1 MKRFIEGENR
11 FQSTLFPESPEDYIA
26 DDNPV
31 RVIDA
36 FVDRL
41 DLKQL
46 GFDRAEPSAI
56 GRPAYEPAVMLKIYV
71 YGYLNR
77 LTTTRVLEQETHRN
91 VDLIWLTGRLMP
103 DHKTIGEFRRNNRK
117 AIRRVCADFVGI
129 CRELKLFEQVIVA
142 IDGSKF
148 KAVNSRDK
156 NFTRKSIK
164 RRMQRLQEHIDR
176 YLTILDEADKREP
189 EEHKY
194 TAEELAEKIASM
206 QQQMGRLQLIEEQ
219 VQAHPDKQVSLT
231 DPDARSMARAGGGST
246 VGYNVQT
253 AVDSESHLIVA
264 HEVTNATTDRSQL
277 ASMATKAKAALSA
290 ETAEGETA
298 EEETA
303 EAAEKEEAKD
313 AFTVVADAGYY
324 KGEEIVECYEAG
336 IKALVPKV
344 DTSGKRAKGQYT
356 RSDFIYDAEKKEYR
370 CPAGQ
375 RMRLRFT
382 VEEKGKLL
390 DVYMTRHCA
399 SCSLKAKCTSGKERR
414 IKRWEKE
421 HILEAAAAEF
431 KQQPEAMRRR
441 KEIVE
446 HPYATIKHCMGATHF
461 VMKRLP
467 NVQTEMSLHVLAYNL
482 KRVINIFGVPKLIA
496 ELQAV

>member
-11 FQSTLFPESPEDYIA
+11 FQSTLFPESLEDYIA

-36 FVDRL
+36 FVDGL

-46 GFDRAEPSAI
+46 GFDRAEPSET
-56 GRPAYEPAVMLKIYV
+56 GRPGYEPAVMLKIYV

-103 DHKTIGEFRRNNRK
+103 NYKTIGEFRRNNRK
-117 AIRRVCADFVGI
+117 AVRRVCAEFVGI

-164 RRMQRLQEHIDR
+164 RRMKRLQEHIDR
-176 YLTILDEADKREP
+176 YLTILDEADKRAP

-206 QQQMGRLQLIEEQ
+206 KEQMGRLQVIEEQ

-231 DPDARSMARAGGGST
+231 DPDARSMAKAGGGST

-253 AVDSESHLIVA
+253 AVDGESHLIVA

-277 ASMATKAKAALSA
+277 ASMATKAKAALSEETEA
-290 ETAEGETA
+290 EATEEVEA
-298 EEETA
+298 EE
-303 EAAEKEEAKD
+303 

-324 KGEEIVECYEAG
+324 KGEELVECYEAG
-336 IKALVPKV
+336 IKALVPKPN
-344 DTSGKRAKGQYT
+344 TSGSKAKGRY
-356 RSDFIYDAEKKEYR
+356 SKADFRYDAKANEYI
-370 CPAGQ
+370 CPAGE
-375 RMRLRFT
+375 RLSYRYDS
-382 VEEKGKLL
+382 EEKGKTL
-390 DVYMTRHCA
+390 
-399 SCSLKAKCTSGKERR
+399 
-414 IKRWEKE
+414 
-421 HILEAAAAEF
+421 
-431 KQQPEAMRRR
+431 R
-441 KEIVE
+441 KGT
-446 HPYATIKHCMGATHF
+446 YTGGG
-461 VMKRLP
+461 R
-467 NVQTEMSLHVLAYNL
+467 
-482 KRVINIFGVPKLIA
+482 G
-496 ELQAV
+496 

>member
-11 FQSTLFPESPEDYIA
+11 FQSTLFPESLEDYIA

-36 FVDRL
+36 FVDGL

-46 GFDRAEPSAI
+46 GFDRAEPSKT
-56 GRPAYEPAVMLKIYV
+56 GRPGYEPAVMLKIYV

-117 AIRRVCADFVGI
+117 AVRRVCAEFVGI

-164 RRMQRLQEHIDR
+164 RRMKRLQEHIDR
-176 YLTILDEADKREP
+176 YLTILDEADKRAP

-206 QQQMGRLQLIEEQ
+206 KQQMGRLQEIEEQ

-231 DPDARSMARAGGGST
+231 DPDARSMAKAGGGST

-253 AVDSESHLIVA
+253 AVDSDNHLIVA

-277 ASMATKAKAALSA
+277 AAMAAKAKAVLS
-290 ETAEGETA
+290 
-298 EEETA
+298 EETA
-303 EAAEKEEAKD
+303 AEATEEGAARD
-313 AFTVVADAGYY
+313 ELTVVADAGYY
-324 KGEEIVECYEAG
+324 KGEEIVACKNNG
-336 IKALVPKV
+336 ITALVPKV

-356 RSDFIYDAEKKEYR
+356 RSDFIYDAKHDEYV
-370 CPAGQ
+370 CPARQ
-375 RMRLRFT
+375 RMTYRFST
-382 VEEKGKLL
+382 EDKGKKMR
-390 DVYMTRHCA
+390 VYMTRHCA
-399 SCSLKAKCTSGKERR
+399 SCPLKAKCTTGKERR
-414 IKRWEKE
+414 VKRWQHE
-421 HILEAAAAEF
+421 HVLEAAAADLK
-431 KQQPEAMRRR
+431 KQPQAMRMR
-441 KEIVE
+441 KKIVE
-446 HPYATIKHCMGATHF
+446 HPFGTIKHCMGATHF

-482 KRVINIFGVPKLIA
+482 RRVINIFGVPKLIA
-496 ELQAV
+496 ELQAA

>member
-11 FQSTLFPESPEDYIA
+11 FQSTLFPESLEDYIA
-26 DDNPV
+26 ADNPV

-36 FVDRL
+36 FVDGL
-41 DLKQL
+41 DLKRL
-46 GFDRAEPSAI
+46 GFDRAEPSDT
-56 GRPAYEPAVMLKIYV
+56 GRPGYEPAVMLKIYV

-91 VDLIWLTGRLMP
+91 VDLLWLTGRLMP

-117 AIRRVCADFVGI
+117 AVRRVCAEFVGI

-148 KAVNSRDK
+148 KAVNSRDN

-164 RRMQRLQEHIDR
+164 RRMKRLQEHIDR

-189 EEHKY
+189 AETKY

-206 QQQMGRLQLIEEQ
+206 KQQMGRLQEIEEQ

-231 DPDARSMARAGGGST
+231 DPDARSMAKAGGGST

-253 AVDSESHLIVA
+253 AVDGDNHLILA

-277 ASMATKAKAALSA
+277 ASMATKAKAALD
-290 ETAEGETA
+290 
-298 EEETA
+298 EETE
-303 EAAEKEEAKD
+303 EAAEEEAKD
-313 AFTVVADAGYY
+313 EFTVVADAGYY
-324 KGEEIVECYEAG
+324 KGEEIVACHEAG

-356 RSDFIYDAEKKEYR
+356 RSDFIYDARQDEYV
-370 CPAGQ
+370 CPARQ
-375 RMRLRFT
+375 RMRWRFT
-382 VEEKGKLL
+382 TEEKGKQFK
-390 DVYMTRHCA
+390 VYMTSHCTA
-399 SCSLKAKCTSGKERR
+399 CPLKAKCTTGKERR

-421 HILEAAAAEF
+421 HILEAAAAEL
-431 KQQPEAMRRR
+431 KKQPEAMRRR

-467 NVQTEMSLHVLAYNL
+467 NVQAEMSLHVLAYNL

-496 ELQAV
+496 ELQAA

>member
-11 FQSTLFPESPEDYIA
+11 FQSTLFPESLEDYIA

-31 RVIDA
+31 RLIDA
-36 FVDRL
+36 FVDSRN
-41 DLKQL
+41 LKQL
-46 GFDRAEPSAI
+46 GFDRAEPSDT
-56 GRPAYEPAVMLKIYV
+56 GRPGYEPAVMLKIYV

-91 VDLIWLTGRLMP
+91 VELIWLTGRLMP
-103 DHKTIGEFRRNNRK
+103 NYKTIGEFRRNNRK
-117 AIRRVCADFVGI
+117 AVCRVCAEFVGI

-164 RRMQRLQEHIDR
+164 RRMKRLQEHIDR

-189 EEHKY
+189 AETKY

-206 QQQMGRLQLIEEQ
+206 KQQMGRLQEIEEQ

-231 DPDARSMARAGGGST
+231 DPDARSMAKAGGGST

-253 AVDSESHLIVA
+253 AVDGDNHLILA

-277 ASMATKAKAALSA
+277 ASMATKAKAALD
-290 ETAEGETA
+290 
-298 EEETA
+298 EETE
-303 EAAEKEEAKD
+303 EAAEEEAKD
-313 AFTVVADAGYY
+313 EFTVVADAGYY
-324 KGEEIVECYEAG
+324 KGEEIVACHEAG

-356 RSDFIYDAEKKEYR
+356 RSDFIYDARQDEYV
-370 CPAGQ
+370 CPARQ
-375 RMRLRFT
+375 RMRWRFT
-382 VEEKGKLL
+382 TEEKGKQFK
-390 DVYMTRHCA
+390 VYMTSHCTA
-399 SCSLKAKCTSGKERR
+399 CPLKAKCTTGKERR

-421 HILEAAAAEF
+421 HILEAAAAEL
-431 KQQPEAMRRR
+431 KKQPEAMRRR

-467 NVQTEMSLHVLAYNL
+467 NVQAEMSLHVLAYNL

-496 ELQAV
+496 ELQAA

>member
-11 FQSTLFPESPEDYIA
+11 FQSTLFPASLEDYIA

-36 FVDRL
+36 FVDGL

-46 GFDRAEPSAI
+46 GFDRAEPSET
-56 GRPAYEPAVMLKIYV
+56 GRPGYEPAVMLKIYV

-77 LTTTRVLEQETHRN
+77 LTTTRVLERETHRN

-103 DHKTIGEFRRNNRK
+103 NYKTIGEFRRNNRK
-117 AIRRVCADFVGI
+117 AVRRVCAEFVGI

-164 RRMQRLQEHIDR
+164 RRMKRLQEHIDR
-176 YLTILDEADKREP
+176 YLTILDEADKRAP

-206 QQQMGRLQLIEEQ
+206 KQQMGRLQVIEEQ

-231 DPDARSMARAGGGST
+231 DPDARSMAKAGGGST

-277 ASMATKAKAALSA
+277 ASMATKARAVLQDTTDKATEEAA
-290 ETAEGETA
+290 AGGEA
-298 EEETA
+298 EEA
-303 EAAEKEEAKD
+303 L
-313 AFTVVADAGYY
+313 TVVADAGYY

-336 IKALVPKV
+336 ITALVPKTN
-344 DTSGKRAKGQYT
+344 TSGSKAKG
-356 RSDFIYDAEKKEYR
+356 RFSKADFRYDAKANEYI
-370 CPAGQ
+370 CPAGE
-375 RMRLRFT
+375 RLTYRYDS
-382 VEEKGKLL
+382 EEKGKTLY
-390 DVYMTRHCA
+390 VYWTSR
-399 SCSLKAKCTSGKERR
+399 CSDCPLKADCTTGKERR

-421 HILEAAAAEF
+421 HLLEAAAAEL
-431 KQQPEAMRRR
+431 KKQPEAMRRR
-441 KEIVE
+441 KAIVE

-467 NVQTEMSLHVLAYNL
+467 NVRAEMSLHVLAYNL
-482 KRVINIFGVPKLIA
+482 RRVINIIGVPKLIA
-496 ELQAV
+496 ELQAA

>member
-11 FQSTLFPESPEDYIA
+11 FQSTLFPESLEDYIA

-36 FVDRL
+36 FVDGL

-46 GFDRAEPSAI
+46 GFDRAEPSKT
-56 GRPAYEPAVMLKIYV
+56 GRPGYEPAVMLKIYV

-117 AIRRVCADFVGI
+117 AVRRVCAEFVGI

-164 RRMQRLQEHIDR
+164 RRMKRLQEHIDR

-189 EEHKY
+189 EERKY

-206 QQQMGRLQLIEEQ
+206 KQQMGRLQEIEEQ

-231 DPDARSMARAGGGST
+231 DPDARSMAKAGGGST

-253 AVDSESHLIVA
+253 AVDSDNHLIVA

-277 ASMATKAKAALSA
+277 AAMAAKAKAVLS
-290 ETAEGETA
+290 
-298 EEETA
+298 EETA
-303 EAAEKEEAKD
+303 AEATEEGAARD
-313 AFTVVADAGYY
+313 ELTVVADAGYY
-324 KGEEIVECYEAG
+324 KGEEIVACKNNG
-336 IKALVPKV
+336 ITALVPKV

-356 RSDFIYDAEKKEYR
+356 RSDFIYDAKHDEYV
-370 CPAGQ
+370 CPARQ
-375 RMRLRFT
+375 RMTYRFST
-382 VEEKGKLL
+382 EDKGKKMR
-390 DVYMTRHCA
+390 VYMTRHCA
-399 SCSLKAKCTSGKERR
+399 SCPLKAKCTTGKERR
-414 IKRWEKE
+414 VKRWQHE
-421 HILEAAAAEF
+421 HVLEAAAADLK
-431 KQQPEAMRRR
+431 KQPQAMRMR
-441 KEIVE
+441 KKIVE
-446 HPYATIKHCMGATHF
+446 HPFGTIKHCMGATHF

-482 KRVINIFGVPKLIA
+482 RRVINIFGVPKLIA
-496 ELQAV
+496 ELQAA

>member
-11 FQSTLFPESPEDYIA
+11 FQSTLFPESLEDYIA
-26 DDNPV
+26 ADNPV

-36 FVDRL
+36 FVDGL

-46 GFDRAEPSAI
+46 GFDRAEPSET
-56 GRPAYEPAVMLKIYV
+56 GRPGYEPAVMLKIYV
-71 YGYLNR
+71 YGYMNR

-103 DHKTIGEFRRNNRK
+103 NYKTIGEFRRSNRK
-117 AIRRVCADFVGI
+117 AVRRVCAEFVGI
-129 CRELKLFEQVIVA
+129 CRDLKLFEQVIVA

-164 RRMQRLQEHIDR
+164 RRMKRLQEHIDR
-176 YLTILDEADKREP
+176 YLTILDVADKREP
-189 EEHKY
+189 EEYKY

-206 QQQMGRLQLIEEQ
+206 KQQMGRLHLIDEQ

-231 DPDARSMARAGGGST
+231 DPDARSMAKAGGGST

-253 AVDSESHLIVA
+253 AVDGDHHLIVA

-277 ASMATKAKAALSA
+277 SSMAKQAKAALS
-290 ETAEGETA
+290 EETA
-298 EEETA
+298 EEKTDPA
-303 EAAEKEEAKD
+303 EAAEPED
-313 AFTVVADAGYY
+313 VLTVVADAGYY
-324 KGEEIVECYEAG
+324 KGEEIVECKNNR
-336 IKALVPKV
+336 IKALVPKPN
-344 DTSGKRAKGQYT
+344 TSGSKAKGRY
-356 RSDFIYDAEKKEYR
+356 SKADFRYDAKVNEYI
-370 CPAGQ
+370 CPAGE
-375 RMRLRFT
+375 RLTYRFDS
-382 VEEKGKLL
+382 EEEGKTLQ
-390 DVYMTRHCA
+390 VYWTSR
-399 SCSLKAKCTSGKERR
+399 CSDCPLKADCTTGKERR

-421 HILEAAAAEF
+421 HILEAAAAEL

-441 KEIVE
+441 KAIVE

-461 VMKRLP
+461 VMKGLS

-482 KRVINIFGVPKLIA
+482 KRVINIFGVSKLIA
-496 ELQAV
+496 ELQAA

>member
-11 FQSTLFPESPEDYIA
+11 FQSTLFPESLEDYIA

-36 FVDRL
+36 FVDGL

-46 GFDRAEPSAI
+46 GFGRAEPSAT

-117 AIRRVCADFVGI
+117 AIRRVCTEFVGI

-164 RRMQRLQEHIDR
+164 RRMKRLQEHIDR

-189 EEHKY
+189 EERKY

-206 QQQMGRLQLIEEQ
+206 KEQMGRLQVIEEQ

-231 DPDARSMARAGGGST
+231 DPDARSMAKAGGGST

-253 AVDSESHLIVA
+253 AVESDNHLIVA

-277 ASMATKAKAALSA
+277 ASMATKAKAALSEEA
-290 ETAEGETA
+290 TD
-298 EEETA
+298 EETE
-303 EAAEKEEAKD
+303 EASEEEEAKD
-313 AFTVVADAGYY
+313 EFTVVADAGYY
-324 KGEEIVECYEAG
+324 KGEEIVECHEAG

-356 RSDFIYDAEKKEYR
+356 RSDFIYDAKQDEYV
-370 CPAGQ
+370 CPARQ
-375 RMRLRFT
+375 RMRCRFT
-382 VEEKGKLL
+382 TEEKGKQFK
-390 DVYMTRHCA
+390 VYTTRHCA
-399 SCSLKAKCTSGKERR
+399 SCLLKAKCTTGKERR

-421 HILEAAAAEF
+421 HILEAAEADLK
-431 KQQPEAMRRR
+431 KQPDAMRMR
-441 KEIVE
+441 KKIVE
-446 HPYATIKHCMGATHF
+446 HPFGTIKHCMGATHF

-467 NVQTEMSLHVLAYNL
+467 NVQAEMSLHVLAYNL
-482 KRVINIFGVPKLIA
+482 RRVINIFGVPKLMA
-496 ELQAV
+496 ELQAA

>member
-11 FQSTLFPESPEDYIA
+11 FQSTLFPESLEDYIA

-36 FVDRL
+36 FVNGL

-46 GFDRAEPSAI
+46 GFDRAEPSET
-56 GRPAYEPAVMLKIYV
+56 GRPGYEPTVMLKIYV

-103 DHKTIGEFRRNNRK
+103 DHKTIGEFRRNTRK
-117 AIRRVCADFVGI
+117 AIRRVCAEFVGI

-164 RRMQRLQEHIDR
+164 RRMKRLQEHIDR

-206 QQQMGRLQLIEEQ
+206 KEQMGRLQVIEEQ

-231 DPDARSMARAGGGST
+231 DPDARSMAKAGGGST

-277 ASMATKAKAALSA
+277 ASMATKARAALH
-290 ETAEGETA
+290 
-298 EEETA
+298 EETE
-303 EAAEKEEAKD
+303 EAAEEGEARD
-313 AFTVVADAGYY
+313 EFTVVADAGYY
-324 KGEEIVECYEAG
+324 KGEEIVECHEAG

-356 RSDFIYDAEKKEYR
+356 RSDFIYDAKQDEYV
-370 CPAGQ
+370 CPARQ
-375 RMRLRFT
+375 RMRCRFT
-382 VEEKGKLL
+382 TEEKGKQFK
-390 DVYMTRHCA
+390 VYMTRHCA
-399 SCSLKAKCTSGKERR
+399 SCPLKAKCTSGKERR
-414 IKRWEKE
+414 IKRWDKE
-421 HILEAAAAEF
+421 HILEAAAAEL
-431 KQQPEAMRRR
+431 KKQPEAMRMR
-441 KEIVE
+441 KKIVE

-467 NVQTEMSLHVLAYNL
+467 NVQAEMSLHVLAYNL

-496 ELQAV
+496 ELQAA

>member
-11 FQSTLFPESPEDYIA
+11 FQSTLFPESLEDYIA

-36 FVDRL
+36 FVEGL
-41 DLKQL
+41 NLKQL
-46 GFDRAEPSAI
+46 GFDRAEPSET
-56 GRPAYEPAVMLKIYV
+56 GRPGYEPTVMLKIYV

-117 AIRRVCADFVGI
+117 AIRRVCAEFVGI

-164 RRMQRLQEHIDR
+164 RRMKRLQEHINR
-176 YLTILDEADKREP
+176 YLTILDEADKRAP

-206 QQQMGRLQLIEEQ
+206 KEQMGRLQVIEEQ

-231 DPDARSMARAGGGST
+231 DPDARSMAKAGGGSQ

-253 AVDSESHLIVA
+253 AVESDNHLIVA

-277 ASMATKAKAALSA
+277 ASMATKAKAAL
-290 ETAEGETA
+290 GEQA
-298 EEETA
+298 A
-303 EAAEKEEAKD
+303 EAATEEGEDQEAL
-313 AFTVVADAGYY
+313 TVVADAGYY
-324 KGEEIVECYEAG
+324 KGEEIVECYAAG

-344 DTSGKRAKGQYT
+344 DTSGRKNTGRYSKA
-356 RSDFIYDAEKKEYR
+356 DFRYDAERNEYV

-375 RMRLRFT
+375 RLMYRFDSI
-382 VEEKGKLL
+382 EHGKTLW
-390 DVYMTRHCA
+390 VYMKYGCS
-399 SCSLKAKCTSGKERR
+399 SCPLRAKCTTSNAKR

-421 HILEAAAAEF
+421 HILEAAEAELK
-431 KQQPEAMRRR
+431 KQPNAMRQR
-441 KEIVE
+441 KKLVE
-446 HPYATIKHCMGATHF
+446 HPYGTIKHCMGATHF

-467 NVQTEMSLHVLAYNL
+467 NVRAEMSLHVLAYNL
-482 KRVINIFGVPKLIA
+482 RRVINILGVPKLIA